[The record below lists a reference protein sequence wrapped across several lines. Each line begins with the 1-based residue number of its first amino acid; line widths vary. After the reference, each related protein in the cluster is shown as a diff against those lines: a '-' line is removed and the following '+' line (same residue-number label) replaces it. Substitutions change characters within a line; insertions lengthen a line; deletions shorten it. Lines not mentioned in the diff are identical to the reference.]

1 MKVSICQNKQKNG
14 FTLFHCEN
22 FYIFFEN
29 KRTENTKKIIS
40 LSRSKIFPNKCYPN
54 AYFAI
59 STKKTF
65 NMCKIKENTDMLV
78 KLPLFH
84 AVRDVLTVLE
94 EKPQVGKSE
103 NIDKNTQRTIVL

>member
-1 MKVSICQNKQKNG
+1 
-14 FTLFHCEN
+14 
-22 FYIFFEN
+22 
-29 KRTENTKKIIS
+29 
-40 LSRSKIFPNKCYPN
+40 
-54 AYFAI
+54 
-59 STKKTF
+59 
-65 NMCKIKENTDMLV
+65 MCKIKENTDMLV